1 MQQHASCEPAAAVE
15 WRSMLMIGV
24 MPLPA
29 LMNRSLPGSGSGSRK
44 SPSTPPSET
53 IVPGRPRRTR

>member
-1 MQQHASCEPAAAVE
+1 
-15 WRSMLMIGV
+15 MLMIGV

-29 LMNRSLPGSGSGSRK
+29 LMNSSLSGSGSGSTN
-44 SPSTPPSET
+44 SPSTPPRET